1 MAAKKSVSRKS
12 ASKATR
18 KAVKKVA
25 KKAAK
30 KAVRKVAKAPKRRVA
45 TRKAAPAP
53 RPKAASAPRPAAAVS
68 PAVMEIDR
76 RIAILR
82 ANLRDLVEQAA
93 SYSGASDDE
102 RMSQRIAEQ
111 EAKLASL
118 IKQRE
123 DFAKSGL

>member
-12 ASKATR
+12 ARKATR

-45 TRKAAPAP
+45 TRKAAPAS

>member
-1 MAAKKSVSRKS
+1 
-12 ASKATR
+12 
-18 KAVKKVA
+18 
-25 KKAAK
+25 
-30 KAVRKVAKAPKRRVA
+30 
-45 TRKAAPAP
+45 
-53 RPKAASAPRPAAAVS
+53 
-68 PAVMEIDR
+68 MEIDR

>member
-12 ASKATR
+12 ARKATR

-45 TRKAAPAP
+45 TRKAAPAS
-53 RPKAASAPRPAAAVS
+53 RPKAASAPKPAAAVS